1 MKRTVSILLSLLM
14 IISVFAA
21 LPLTAR
27 AEGFTVKFDPGE
39 GTGKMKDMVVPGKGW
54 YTLPPCTF
62 YAPVGKK
69 FEHWMCNSSSGT
81 YYATDERTILIDE
94 DMTLTALWYSPY
106 DDVYDEPEPEDDLD
120 TYSDIHDKEE
130 NPIKVSV
137 KTKSVKLKNLKKK
150 AQTVKPIAIKNAQ
163 GTIKVTKVKSGTTA
177 KIYKKIKVNSKTG
190 AITFKKG
197 KYAKKTYKIRLK
209 ITVSGNSTYKSKTLY
224 KAVKVRIK

>member
-120 TYSDIHDKEE
+120 TYSDIQDKEE

-137 KTKSVKLKNLKKK
+137 KTKSVKLNKLKKK
-150 AQTVKPIAIKNAQ
+150 AQTVKAI
-163 GTIKVTKVKSGTTA
+163 TIKSAKGKVSCKIKKAAKIKKFLKIDAKGVITFNKWKKAKKGTYKVKVSVTA
-177 KIYKKIKVNSKTG
+177 KGNGDYNKKTVSKIVKIKVK
-190 AITFKKG
+190 
-197 KYAKKTYKIRLK
+197 
-209 ITVSGNSTYKSKTLY
+209 
-224 KAVKVRIK
+224 

>member
-39 GTGKMKDMVVPGKGW
+39 GTGKMNDMVVPGKGW

-81 YYATDERTILIDE
+81 NYATDERTILIDE
-94 DMTLTALWYSPY
+94 DMTLTAIWYSPY
-106 DDVYDEPEPEDDLD
+106 DDIYDEPEPEDDLD
-120 TYSDIHDKEE
+120 INNDSDIQDKED

-137 KTKSVKLKNLKKK
+137 KTKTVKLNKLKKK
-150 AQTVKPIAIKNAQ
+150 AQTVKAVKIKSAKGKVSCKITKAAKIKKFLKINSKGVITFNKWKKAKK
-163 GTIKVTKVKSGTTA
+163 GTYKVKVSVTA
-177 KIYKKIKVNSKTG
+177 KGNENYNKKTVNKLVKIKVK
-190 AITFKKG
+190 
-197 KYAKKTYKIRLK
+197 
-209 ITVSGNSTYKSKTLY
+209 
-224 KAVKVRIK
+224 